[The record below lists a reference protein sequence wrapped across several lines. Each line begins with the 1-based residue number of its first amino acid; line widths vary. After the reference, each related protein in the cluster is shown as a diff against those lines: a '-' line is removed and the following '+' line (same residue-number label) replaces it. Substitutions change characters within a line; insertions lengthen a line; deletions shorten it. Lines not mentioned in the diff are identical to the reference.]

1 MQRYRNEC
9 NWLSKKINTMR
20 RVNSKDNFPK
30 IIREYLHQSD
40 KTLIDLEIAMAQ
52 VVP

>member
-1 MQRYRNEC
+1 
-9 NWLSKKINTMR
+9 MR

-52 VVP
+52 VFILKKHFFF